1 MEDPAGWP
9 TQTCR
14 SVRERSK
21 PEAVMNSQNVSLRD
35 FGLTENYFTPHLVLE
50 RKRYFVAFDNTAFLL
65 FSPHSS
71 GPIWCIG
78 YCSIDTPLEFSS
90 FLVPRYKSFLNFTLF
105 LLLSLFFL
113 SMTRY
118 FSSPLTFPLCS
129 SVPSIGFSSFPT
141 CLLWVLSPR
150 GISILSSS
158 NYNLWRKIINSNPV
172 PLVTSL
178 PPGFGPYVQFS
189 AS

>member
-35 FGLTENYFTPHLVLE
+35 FGLTENCFTPHLVLE

-90 FLVPRYKSFLNFTLF
+90 FLVPQYKSFLNFTLF
-105 LLLSLFFL
+105 LLLSLLFFKHDTL
-113 SMTRY
+113 FLFSPY
-118 FSSPLTFPLCS
+118 FSFML
-129 SVPSIGFSSFPT
+129 
-141 CLLWVLSPR
+141 
-150 GISILSSS
+150 LSSQ
-158 NYNLWRKIINSNPV
+158 YWILIFPH
-172 PLVTSL
+172 LSL
-178 PPGFGPYVQFS
+178 MGSFS
-189 AS
+189 QGYIYSLKFQL